1 MSSPS
6 GAITRQQYERSSTKT
21 TLSVRSCGDKSGK
34 YNSTEEAYQNG
45 THKSETDMVSKMSTK
60 VDRVVAYG
68 GNYISDIVGNNS
80 NHTNGLNEGSFGS
93 RTRIIGNPDV
103 VNGKLHEEADKL
115 KIELVAARSGFNDDR
130 NDTSFNPVKELFSI
144 PGKILDAVTSIDDD
158 IAEGDDEPLSS
169 GGTNLFTS
177 MITDITD
184 EISRYAK
191 KLSKI
196 SLSASLEKAKL
207 VAANEIEKQK
217 KQLELIEKLPNSAS
231 KEKLKEAVAKGDL
244 KALLSNPANEN
255 KEKNSKYKADEYEQK
270 AAEIIPQLIEL
281 ERQSC

>member
-1 MSSPS
+1 MSNRS
-6 GAITRQQYERSSTKT
+6 GAVTRQQYERSSTKT
-21 TLSVRSCGDKSGK
+21 TISVRSSGDKSGK

-45 THKSETDMVSKMSTK
+45 THNIESDRVSKTSTRG
-60 VDRVVAYG
+60 DRVASYG
-68 GNYISDIVGNNS
+68 GNHISDVIGNES
-80 NHTNGLNEGSFGS
+80 NHTNGLNEGAFGS

-103 VNGKLHEEADKL
+103 VNGKLHEEAERL
-115 KIELVAARSGFNDDR
+115 KTELVAARSGFNDDR
-130 NDTSFNPVKELFSI
+130 NDTSFNPIKELFSI

-158 IAEGDDEPLSS
+158 VAEGDDEPLFS

-177 MITDITD
+177 MMADVAN
-184 EISRYAK
+184 EIAQYTK

-196 SLSASLEKAKL
+196 SLSGSLEKARL
-207 VAANEIEKQK
+207 VTVNEVEKQK
-217 KQLELIEKLPNSAS
+217 KQLELIEKLPDSAS

-244 KALLSNPANEN
+244 AALLSNPSNEN